1 MNMPTG
7 SRAAAP
13 VRRDTPALAC
23 ILAALAALLAT
34 RPAPLVAATA
44 GDRPKTC
51 LVLSGGGARGAAHVG
66 VLKVLEELRV
76 PIDCV
81 VGTSMGSIVGAS
93 WVSGTTTAE
102 MEDAL
107 KTANWDVVLGDEPA
121 RPRRSWRS
129 KELERERAIGA
140 EIGVGR
146 KGALLPGGA
155 VIGQQLEGFLQRL
168 LGPPVTRASFDELP
182 VPFRAIA
189 TDITTGKMVVLD
201 KGSLNAAVR
210 ASMSVPGAF
219 APQEIGGQ
227 LLVDGGLVRNL
238 GVDIARKM
246 GAERVIAVNLGT
258 TLMPREQ
265 VESLVGVTAQ
275 MINIL
280 TDQNVNTS
288 LAELRPTDIL
298 ITPELGDYSAANFK
312 EAWTTV
318 EIGERAARQVAERL
332 ATFGIA
338 EDAWQ
343 AWRASRLPPRTPVP
357 PESVAVKLDTSGL
370 KHVDPASVQ
379 AVFEDTRAT
388 VPPAELVDRAV
399 EALYATDDFQQ
410 VTLRTESRAG
420 QDTVIIEP
428 REKSWGPNYLR
439 FGTSLSTN
447 LEGESGFNLYGD
459 LRATW
464 LNRKGLEW
472 RTSVAIGDV
481 MGMRTELLQPVDL
494 QRRWLGSVYLDGR
507 RRVDP
512 LFLDDEAVATY
523 SNSVLR
529 AGLGIRSRF
538 FTDSEVLFALQR
550 SWYDLRRESGI
561 DYGSTSQ
568 SGTAAL
574 LRYTVDRLDDW
585 DFPRAGIF
593 ASASYEESF
602 DVFGDDV
609 TYRKGSVELQKA
621 FGEDRHSL
629 ALAARHGNAFG
640 SELPLVEAFPLG
652 GFQNLS
658 GFADRQFQANRVTFG
673 RAVYAYQLPGGGAV
687 AKSFYVGGSV
697 EAGEVAERLNVAP
710 RTVVALDDLRRN
722 WVTAGSLF
730 LSADTPLGPLYLA
743 VGFGEGGERAYYL
756 FLGRP

>member
-1 MNMPTG
+1 MPHLRRSSPTLLSLIGTG
-7 SRAAAP
+7 
-13 VRRDTPALAC
+13 L
-23 ILAALAALLAT
+23 LMALLADSP
-34 RPAPLVAATA
+34 PARAETS
-44 GDRPKTC
+44 RPKTC

-93 WVSGTTTAE
+93 WVSGTSIPE
-102 MEDAL
+102 MEEAL

-146 KGALLPGGA
+146 QGALLPGGA

-182 VPFRAIA
+182 IPFRAIA
-189 TDITTGKMVVLD
+189 TDIATGKMVVLD
-201 KGSLNAAVR
+201 RGSLNAAVR

-219 APQEIGGQ
+219 APQEIDGT

-238 GVDIARKM
+238 GIDIARKM
-246 GAERVIAVNLGT
+246 GAERIIAVNLGT

-288 LAELRPTDIL
+288 LAELRATDIL

-318 EIGERAARQVAERL
+318 EIGERAARKVADRL
-332 ATFGIA
+332 AAFTLP
-338 EDAWQ
+338 ESEWRT
-343 AWRASRLPPRTPVP
+343 WRAARLPPRMPVP
-357 PESVAVKLDTSGL
+357 PESVAVKVDTSGL
-370 KHVDPASVQ
+370 EHVDPASVQ
-379 AVFEDTRAT
+379 AVFEEALASA
-388 VPPAELVDRAV
+388 PAAELVDRAV

-439 FGTSLSTN
+439 FGTSLSTD

-472 RTSVAIGDV
+472 RSSVAIGDV
-481 MGMRTELLQPVDL
+481 MGLRSELLQPVDL
-494 QRRWLGSVYLDGR
+494 QRRWLGSVYLDAR
-507 RRVDP
+507 RRVDT

-523 SNSVLR
+523 RNSVLR
-529 AGLGIRSRF
+529 TGLGMRSRF
-538 FTDSEVLFALQR
+538 FTDSEVLLAVQR
-550 SWYDLRRESGI
+550 SWYDLRRQSGV
-561 DYGSTSQ
+561 DYGTTEQ
-568 SGTAAL
+568 TGTAAL
-574 LRYTVDRLDDW
+574 LRYTIDRLDDW
-585 DFPRAGIF
+585 DFPRAGVY
-593 ASASYEESF
+593 ASAFYEESF
-602 DVFGDDV
+602 GVFGEDV
-609 TYRKGSVELQKA
+609 SYRKGSVEVQQA
-621 FGEDRHSL
+621 FGQDRHSL
-629 ALAARHGNAFG
+629 SLAARHGNAFG

-673 RAVYAYQLPGGGAV
+673 RAVYAYQLAGGGAV
-687 AKSFYVGGSV
+687 AKAFYVGGSM
-697 EAGEVAERLNVAP
+697 EAGEIAERLNIAP
-710 RTVVALDDLRRN
+710 RRIASMEELARN

-730 LSADTPLGPLYLA
+730 LSADTALGPLYLA